1 MIKWSEHPEY
11 VRFMKKIIPGHT
23 EPEIKDAFKKKYGIM
38 LTDGQIGGFKNKHH
52 VKSGTNGGRWV
63 KGQVARNKGQKMPA
77 DVYARCQPTMFKKGH
92 MTHNHKP
99 VGSERISRDG
109 YIEIKVEE
117 PKRWEKKHR
126 VIYERYYGV
135 KLGRNDAIIFLDGN
149 RLNLDIEN
157 LVRMTRSE
165 LVRYNQ
171 MKLHGDNPDLNMSAV
186 LLAKIK
192 AKQGRKEN
200 END

>member
-23 EPEIKDAFKKKYGIM
+23 EPEIKAAFKKKYGIM
-38 LTDGQIGGFKNKHH
+38 LTDGQIGGFKTKHQI
-52 VKSGTNGGRWV
+52 KSGTNGGRWV
-63 KGQVARNKGQKMPA
+63 KGQASHNKGQKMPA

-99 VGSERISRDG
+99 VGSERVSKDG

-126 VIYERYYGV
+126 VIYEQYYGV

-192 AKQGRKEN
+192 AMQGRKEN
-200 END
+200 EED